1 VVVLLIVPILF
12 KNVFGLREHLVAAG
26 LWPYLVFRVSD
37 PDGAKIGWRLR
48 VLLGLWM
55 GATLLFK
62 YLYSIVVFLVELA
75 DAAMQRRALLLLRIE
90 NIVAGAIVFLYLFFW
105 LGLDPSQREAIG
117 AMFSAIEANLD
128 DRAENWSNA
137 IENLWYVIP
146 AFVLLRIFR
155 VPPRL
160 MALGL
165 ATVVG
170 AVLVAWS
177 QERWYTHHLFPIAMA
192 YIAWWWMA
200 ARHFRWWGHA
210 VVALLL
216 ILSVGSQY
224 SKMRKYHEGAAELE
238 QAIDEGGLSVAGK
251 RIAVLN
257 MHPAPY
263 NEYLASHGGMRWTPM
278 MNIAYV
284 SAELKPFD
292 KEENTGRLPPPVKLD
307 DPGRRILHEQ
317 MLRLWED
324 MPPDVL
330 ILDRTDS
337 WPLEYIDVDWKHAFS
352 EDPRFNAILDN
363 YRPVLVHDGARISF
377 TYYVR
382 AD

>member
-1 VVVLLIVPILF
+1 
-12 KNVFGLREHLVAAG
+12 
-26 LWPYLVFRVSD
+26 
-37 PDGAKIGWRLR
+37 
-48 VLLGLWM
+48 
-55 GATLLFK
+55 
-62 YLYSIVVFLVELA
+62 
-75 DAAMQRRALLLLRIE
+75 LRIE

-177 QERWYTHHLFPIAMA
+177 QERWYTHHLFPITMA
-192 YIAWWWMA
+192 YIAWWWMT
-200 ARHFRWWGHA
+200 ARDFRWWGHA
-210 VVALLL
+210 AVALFL
-216 ILSVGSQY
+216 ILSIGSQY
-224 SKMRKYHEGAAELE
+224 SKMRIYHERIAELE
-238 QAIDEGGLSVAGK
+238 RVINEGGLSVAGK
-251 RIAVLN
+251 RIAILN
-257 MHPAPY
+257 MHPSPY
-263 NEYLASHGGMRWTPM
+263 NEYLASHGGLRWTPM
-278 MNIAYV
+278 MNNAYV

-292 KEENTGRLPPPVKLD
+292 KEENTGKPPPPIKLD
-307 DPGRRILHEQ
+307 DPGRRMLHEQ

-330 ILDRTDS
+330 ILDRTYR
-337 WPLEYIDVDWKHAFS
+337 WPLEYIDVDWTHVFS
-352 EDPRFNAILDN
+352 EDPRFSAIFDK
-363 YRPVLVHDGARISF
+363 YRSVLVYDGARIKF

-382 AD
+382 AH